1 MQKRNQKKEII
12 YIIKSQ
18 INIFYNKNLFQGI
31 KLNDKSL
38 VLTVSK

>member
-1 MQKRNQKKEII
+1 MQKRNQKN
-12 YIIKSQ
+12 IIKSQ